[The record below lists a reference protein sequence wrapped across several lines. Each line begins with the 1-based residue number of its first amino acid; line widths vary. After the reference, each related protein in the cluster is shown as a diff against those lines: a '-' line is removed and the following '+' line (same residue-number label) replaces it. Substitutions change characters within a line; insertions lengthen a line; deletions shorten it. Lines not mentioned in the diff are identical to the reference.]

1 MINNNI
7 HTNISWNIIDSM
19 FKENPNIFVEHH
31 ISSYNTFFSSK
42 IRNIFNDNNP
52 SILYKQFNN
61 KLNDYNLKCHM
72 YFGGKD
78 NSKIYYGKPVIYDD
92 NEYSHLLFPNEARLK
107 NKTYG
112 FNIYYDID
120 VIFQIYNL
128 EKNVYETEE
137 LTLYKICLGKFPI
150 MLKSNLCLLNK
161 LSPTASFNLGEC
173 INDKG
178 GYFIIDG
185 KEKVIVCQEQFAN
198 NTIYIKDKYSD
209 VYSHNVEIRSVSE
222 DSSKPIRVT
231 SVKIVSPNDKY
242 SNNQIVVSIPNVR
255 KPIPLFIVFRALG
268 ILSDKRIIQYILL
281 NLEKYN
287 DYLDLFIP
295 SIHDANTIFTQDTAL
310 KYISTFT
317 KHKTIP
323 STMNIL
329 INYFLPHIGEY
340 QFHQKALFLGY
351 MTFKL
356 LKVFKNIDKPTDR
369 DSFKYKRIETTGSLI
384 YNLFREYY
392 QSMLHII
399 VKRFD
404 NEYYYKNNSKI
415 YDDENF
421 VNLIKNNY
429 KTFFSEDGFTVQN
442 GFMKAFKG
450 QWGSK
455 EYTTK
460 EGIVQ
465 DLNRLSYNSAL
476 SHCRKLNLPLS
487 STAKVVAPRLLHA
500 SQWGFI
506 DPVDTPDGGHI
517 GLHKHLAISTRISDS
532 TPLIDMVNWV
542 VNNTNVILLTKC
554 SLLLCDDETKIFI
567 NGSWI
572 CMSKDPYDLLNKFNI
587 YKRNGLIP
595 LLSTISFNIKD
606 NLIEIFCDSGRLTRP
621 IFYMNNNLPSYFKIL
636 DKINQNKFTWKD
648 LISGFIKK
656 NYDNINYTNI
666 YDIDSLYKDTVT
678 FEHLN
683 KYQGVID
690 FIDSAVMN
698 NSLINI
704 NDFEDLSKYTHIEIH
719 PSLLLGVMGNQI
731 IYPNQNP
738 LSRDLFSCGQSK
750 QAVSLYS
757 SNYQFRTDKMGVVLN
772 YGQIPII
779 KSKYLSYINNLQ
791 HPYGENVIVAIMSYN
806 GYNVED
812 SILFNKASID
822 RGLFRT
828 TYFTTYED
836 YENSS
841 NTKSES
847 LKEKESKTIFANVN
861 NYSDVL
867 NMLTNYEYH
876 HLDENGIIKENT
888 VIHDKVVIIGKIS
901 QFDNLNFDQS
911 IKTKKGQLGLVDK
924 VFISENEQGHRL
936 AKVKIRE
943 ERIPAIGDKFCS
955 RCGQKGTIGLIIPE
969 ENMPFSSNGL
979 KPDIIINPH
988 AIPSRMTIGQL
999 IETIVGKA
1007 CLFNGRFANCTA
1019 FEDPLLN
1026 EYSNILTQNDF
1037 HSKGEEILYDGLSG
1051 NQIHTNIFIGPTYYM
1066 RLKHMVKD
1074 KINHRASGPRNN
1086 LTRQTVQ
1093 GRANDG
1099 GLRIGEME
1107 RDAIICHGMTSFLK
1121 NSLIDRGDKFYMA
1134 ICNNSGTIAIYNKIK
1149 NILFSP
1155 YVDGPIKFD
1164 NIDLFIN
1171 KNDKDTKLDE
1181 NNSPLENMND
1191 LNKISYTTKF
1201 GKEFSIVQIPFC
1213 FKLLMQE
1220 LLTMNIQMR
1229 LITSDNINTLTDI
1242 NLTSTT
1248 IPIDKVLDI
1257 PSFKDLD
1264 ESVYTIKSDKD
1275 DVDDDDEKVDDAGL
1289 YDDIDKSITKHTS
1302 FNVGQKVYLS
1312 NSDTKHPWIIEKI
1325 DNSMDISSK
1334 NITLFTVIDKDFN
1347 LPSGSVIKEIFD
1359 NASNTSYKYAVIK
1372 VNIDDI
1378 IKVDEIMK
1386 YEPYIEDQIKKYT
1399 QNIQSNNLEI
1409 ISPKNPDTIISPNIE
1424 KNPIEE
1430 TIDINDTIEK
1440 TENNQTNSNEDKKI
1454 IKIDFN

>member
-7 HTNISWNIIDSM
+7 HTNISWNVIHSM
-19 FKENPNIFVEHH
+19 FKENPNLFVEHH
-31 ISSYNTFFSSK
+31 ISSFNTFFSSNIK
-42 IRNIFNDNNP
+42 NIFKDNNP
-52 SILYKQFNN
+52 SILNKQYNEQT
-61 KLNDYNLKCHM
+61 KDYNLKCNM

-78 NSKIYYGKPVIYDD
+78 NSKIYYGKPTIYDD
-92 NEYSHLLFPNEARLK
+92 DQYPHIIFPNEARLK

-120 VIFQIYNL
+120 VVFEIY
-128 EKNVYETEE
+128 KPDKDSYDIEE
-137 LTLYKICLGKFPI
+137 LTLGKICLGKFPI
-150 MLKSNLCLLNK
+150 MLKSNLCILNK
-161 LSPTASFNLGEC
+161 LTPNASYNLGEC

-198 NTIYIKDKYSD
+198 NTIYIKSNYSD
-209 VYSHNVEIRSVSE
+209 VYSHNAEIRSVSE
-222 DSSKPIRVT
+222 DSSKPVRVT
-231 SVKIVSPNDKY
+231 SIKIIKPNDKY
-242 SNNQIVVSIPNVR
+242 TNNQIVVAIPNVR

-281 NLEKYN
+281 NLERNK
-287 DYLDLFIP
+287 DYIDLFIP
-295 SIHDANTIFTQDTAL
+295 SIHDSNCIFTQDSAL

-340 QFHQKALFLGY
+340 QFDQKALFLGH

-356 LKVFKNIDKPTDR
+356 LKVFKNVDKPTDR
-369 DSFKYKRIETTGSLI
+369 DSFKHKRIETTGSLL

-392 QSMLHII
+392 QSMLHVI

-415 YDDENF
+415 YDDDNF

-429 KTFFSEDGFTVQN
+429 KTFFNEDGFSVQN
-442 GFMKAFKG
+442 GFVKAFKG

-455 EYTTK
+455 EYTSK

-517 GLHKHLAISTRISDS
+517 GLHKHLAISTRISDT
-532 TPLIDMVNWV
+532 TPLVDMVKWIL
-542 VNNTNVILLTKC
+542 NNTDVIVLTKC
-554 SLLLCDDETKIFI
+554 SLLLCDSETKIFV
-567 NGSWI
+567 NGTWI
-572 CMSKDPYDLLNKFNI
+572 GMSKLPYEVLNKFNV

-595 LLSTISFNIKD
+595 ILSTISFNIQD

-621 IFYMNNNLPSYFKIL
+621 IFYMDNEMPSYFKVL
-636 DKINQNKFTWKD
+636 DKINQNKFTWNQ
-648 LISGFIKK
+648 LLSGFITK
-656 NYDNINYTNI
+656 NYDTINYTNI
-666 YDIDSLYKDTVT
+666 YKIEELYNDTIT
-678 FEHLN
+678 FDKLT
-683 KYQGVID
+683 KYQGILD
-690 FIDSAVMN
+690 FIDSSVMN
-698 NSLINI
+698 TALINI
-704 NDFEDLSKYTHIEIH
+704 NNFDNLSNYTHIEIH

-757 SNYQFRTDKMGVVLN
+757 SNYQLRTDKMGVVLN

-791 HPYGENVIVAIMSYN
+791 HPYGENIIVAIMSYN

-841 NTKSES
+841 NTKSDS
-847 LKEKESKTIFANVN
+847 LKESQEKTIFANVTK
-861 NYSDVL
+861 YPDVL
-867 NMLTNYEYH
+867 NMLNNYEYH

-888 VIHDKVVIIGKIS
+888 VMHDKIIIIGKIS
-901 QFDNLNFDQS
+901 ESDKLIYDQS

-924 VFISENEQGHRL
+924 VFVSENEQGHRL
-936 AKVKIRE
+936 AKVRIRE
-943 ERIPAIGDKFCS
+943 ERIPSIGDKFCS

-1007 CLFNGRFANCTA
+1007 SLINGTFANCTA

-1026 EYSNILTQNDF
+1026 EYSKVLVENDF
-1037 HSKGEEILYDGLSG
+1037 HSHGEEILYDGLSG
-1051 NQIHTNIFIGPTYYM
+1051 QQINANIFIGPTYYM

-1074 KINHRASGPRNN
+1074 KINYRASGPRNN

-1107 RDAIICHGMTSFLK
+1107 RDAIVCHGMTSFLK

-1134 ICNNSGTIAIYNKIK
+1134 ICNNSGTIAIYNKVK

-1155 YVDGPIKFD
+1155 YVDGPLKFD
-1164 NIDLFIN
+1164 NIDLIIN
-1171 KNDKDTKLDE
+1171 KND
-1181 NNSPLENMND
+1181 NSYDKTDNPLQSINE
-1191 LNKISYTTKF
+1191 LNKIAYTTKF
-1201 GKEFSIVQIPFC
+1201 GKDFSIVQVPFC

-1220 LLTMNIQMR
+1220 LITMNIQMR
-1229 LITSDNINTLTDI
+1229 LITADNIETLTNI
-1242 NLTSTT
+1242 EPSSKT
-1248 IPIDKVLDI
+1248 IPINKIIEGSIDVDI
-1257 PSFKDLD
+1257 KTEVDGAEVDGAEVDGTEVD
-1264 ESVYTIKSDKD
+1264 ES
-1275 DVDDDDEKVDDAGL
+1275 GL
-1289 YDDIDKSITKHTS
+1289 YNDLDKSITKHTT
-1302 FNVGQKVYLS
+1302 FKAGQTVYLV
-1312 NSDTKHPWIIEKI
+1312 NSDTKHPWAIEKI
-1325 DNSMDISSK
+1325 DNSIDKSSK
-1334 NITLFTVIDKDFN
+1334 NITIFTVIDKDID
-1347 LPSGSVIKEIFD
+1347 LPPGSTVKYIKDDKTNE
-1359 NASNTSYKYAVIK
+1359 SYKYAILN
-1372 VNIDDI
+1372 VNVKDI
-1378 IKVDEIMK
+1378 IGQDEIEK
-1386 YEPYIEDQIKKYT
+1386 YTPYIEEQIKKNT
-1399 QNIQSNNLEI
+1399 QETKSNDLEI
-1409 ISPKNPDTIISPNIE
+1409 METPKTESNTVNSIENQSEEEIINSNDS
-1424 KNPIEE
+1424 IEE
-1430 TIDINDTIEK
+1430 TTKNENKDTK
-1440 TENNQTNSNEDKKI
+1440 R
-1454 IKIDFN
+1454 IKIDLK

>member
-1 MINNNI
+1 MIN
-7 HTNISWNIIDSM
+7 TT
-19 FKENPNIFVEHH
+19 PN
-31 ISSYNTFFSSK
+31 
-42 IRNIFNDNNP
+42 
-52 SILYKQFNN
+52 
-61 KLNDYNLKCHM
+61 
-72 YFGGKD
+72 G
-78 NSKIYYGKPVIYDD
+78 
-92 NEYSHLLFPNEARLK
+92 
-107 NKTYG
+107 
-112 FNIYYDID
+112 
-120 VIFQIYNL
+120 
-128 EKNVYETEE
+128 
-137 LTLYKICLGKFPI
+137 
-150 MLKSNLCLLNK
+150 
-161 LSPTASFNLGEC
+161 
-173 INDKG
+173 
-178 GYFIIDG
+178 
-185 KEKVIVCQEQFAN
+185 
-198 NTIYIKDKYSD
+198 
-209 VYSHNVEIRSVSE
+209 
-222 DSSKPIRVT
+222 
-231 SVKIVSPNDKY
+231 
-242 SNNQIVVSIPNVR
+242 IPNVR

-281 NLEKYN
+281 NLEKNN
-287 DYLDLFIP
+287 DYIDLFIP
-295 SIHDANTIFTQDTAL
+295 SIHDSNCIFTQDSAL
-310 KYISTFT
+310 KFISTFT

-323 STMNIL
+323 NTMNIL

-340 QFHQKALFLGY
+340 QFEQKALFLGH

-356 LKVFKNIDKPTDR
+356 LKVFKNVDKPTDR
-369 DSFKYKRIETTGSLI
+369 DSFKYKRIETTGSLL

-392 QSMLHII
+392 QSMLHVII
-399 VKRFD
+399 KRFD

-429 KTFFSEDGFTVQN
+429 KTFFNEDGFSVQT

-455 EYTTK
+455 EYTSK

-517 GLHKHLAISTRISDS
+517 GLHKHLAISTRISDT
-532 TPLIDMVNWV
+532 TPLVDMVNWILK
-542 VNNTNVILLTKC
+542 NTDVIVLTKC
-554 SLLLCDDETKIFI
+554 SLLLCDSETKIFI

-572 CMSKDPYDLLNKFNI
+572 GMTKYPYELLNKFNV

-595 LLSTISFNIKD
+595 ILSTISFNIQD
-606 NLIEIFCDSGRLTRP
+606 NTIEIFCDSGRLTRP
-621 IFYMNNNLPSYFKIL
+621 IFYMDKDMPSYNKVL
-636 DKINQNKFTWKD
+636 DKINQNKFQWKE
-648 LISGFIKK
+648 LLTGFIKK

-666 YDIDSLYKDTVT
+666 YTIEELYNDTIT
-678 FEHLN
+678 FDNLVKH
-683 KYQGVID
+683 QGILD
-690 FIDSAVMN
+690 FIDSSIMN
-698 NSLINI
+698 TSLINI
-704 NDFEDLSKYTHIEIH
+704 NDFDNLSKYTHIEIH

-757 SNYQFRTDKMGVVLN
+757 SNYQLRTDKMGVILN

-791 HPYGENVIVAIMSYN
+791 HPYGENIIVAIMSYN

-812 SILFNKASID
+812 SILFNKGSID

-836 YENSS
+836 YENFPS
-841 NTKSES
+841 NKSDS
-847 LKEKESKTIFANVN
+847 LKENQEKTIFANVTQ
-861 NYSDVL
+861 YPDVL
-867 NMLTNYEYH
+867 NMLNNYEYH
-876 HLDENGIIKENT
+876 HLDDNGIIKENT
-888 VIHDKVVIIGKIS
+888 VMHDKIIIIGKVSKSDKTIY
-901 QFDNLNFDQS
+901 DQS

-924 VFISENEQGHRL
+924 VFVSENEQGNRL
-936 AKVKIRE
+936 AKVRIRE

-969 ENMPFSSNGL
+969 ENMPFSANGI

-1007 CLFNGRFANCTA
+1007 SLINGSFANCTA

-1026 EYSNILTQNDF
+1026 EYSKVLAENDF
-1037 HSKGEEILYDGLSG
+1037 HSRGEEILYDGLSG
-1051 NQIHTNIFIGPTYYM
+1051 QQINANIFIGPTYYM

-1074 KINHRASGPRNN
+1074 KINYRASGPKNN

-1107 RDAIICHGMTSFLK
+1107 RDAIICHGMSAFLK

-1134 ICNNSGTIAIYNKIK
+1134 ICNNSGTIAIYNKVK

-1155 YVDGPIKFD
+1155 YVDGPVKFD
-1164 NIDLFIN
+1164 NIDLIIN
-1171 KNDKDTKLDE
+1171 KNDDDISKKTD
-1181 NNSPLENMND
+1181 NPLQAIND
-1191 LNKISYTTKF
+1191 LNKITYTTKF
-1201 GKEFSIVQIPFC
+1201 GKDFSIVQVPFC

-1229 LITSDNINTLTDI
+1229 LITSDNIETLTNI
-1242 NLTSTT
+1242 KSSSTT
-1248 IPIDKVLDI
+1248 IPINKIIDVPTINEIENDGINETEVDETEVDETEVDESKI
-1257 PSFKDLD
+1257 YSDLD
-1264 ESVYTIKSDKD
+1264 KQ
-1275 DVDDDDEKVDDAGL
+1275 
-1289 YDDIDKSITKHTS
+1289 ITKHTT
-1302 FNVGQKVYLS
+1302 FKAGQKVYLA

-1325 DNSMDISSK
+1325 DNTIDKSSK
-1334 NITLFTVIDKDFN
+1334 NITVFTVIDKDIN
-1347 LPSGSVIKEIFD
+1347 LPPGSTIKYIQD
-1359 NASNTSYKYAVIK
+1359 NNTNTSYKYAILN
-1372 VNIDDI
+1372 VNIDEI
-1378 IKVDEIMK
+1378 IKQDEIMK
-1386 YEPYIEDQIKKYT
+1386 YTPYIEEQIKKYT
-1399 QNIQSNNLEI
+1399 QDKESNDLEI
-1409 ISPKNPDTIISPNIE
+1409 IEPP
-1424 KNPIEE
+1424 
-1430 TIDINDTIEK
+1430 K
-1440 TENNQTNSNEDKKI
+1440 TESNTSI
-1454 IKIDFN
+1454 L

>member
-7 HTNISWNIIDSM
+7 HTNISWNVIHSM
-19 FKENPNIFVEHH
+19 FKENSNLFVEHH
-31 ISSYNTFFSSK
+31 ISSYNSFFSSNIK
-42 IRNIFNDNNP
+42 NIFKDNNP
-52 SILYKQFNN
+52 SILNKQYND
-61 KLNDYNLKCHM
+61 KTGDYNLKCDL

-78 NSKIYYGKPVIYDD
+78 NSKIYYGKPTIYDD
-92 NEYSHLLFPNEARLK
+92 DQYPHLIFPNEARLK

-120 VIFQIYNL
+120 VILKIY
-128 EKNVYETEE
+128 KPDKDSYDIEE
-137 LTLYKICLGKFPI
+137 ITLSKICLGKFPI
-150 MLKSNLCLLNK
+150 MLKSNLCILNK
-161 LSPTASFNLGEC
+161 LTPNACYNLGEC

-198 NTIYIKDKYSD
+198 NTIYIKSDYSD
-209 VYSHNVEIRSVSE
+209 IYSHNAEIRSVSE
-222 DSSKPIRVT
+222 DSSKPVRVT
-231 SVKIVSPNDKY
+231 SIKIVKPNDKY
-242 SNNQIVVSIPNVR
+242 TNNQIVVAIPNVR

-281 NLEKYN
+281 NLERHK
-287 DYLDLFIP
+287 DYIDLFIP
-295 SIHDANTIFTQDTAL
+295 SIHDSNCIFTQDSAL

-340 QFHQKALFLGY
+340 QFDQKALFLGH

-356 LKVFKNIDKPTDR
+356 LKVFNNVDKPTDR
-369 DSFKYKRIETTGSLI
+369 DSFKYKRIETAGSLL

-392 QSMLHII
+392 QSMLHVI

-415 YDDENF
+415 YDDDNF
-421 VNLIKNNY
+421 GNLIKNNY
-429 KTFFSEDGFTVQN
+429 KTFFSEDGFSVQK

-455 EYTTK
+455 EYTSK

-517 GLHKHLAISTRISDS
+517 GLHKHLAISTRISDT
-532 TPLIDMVNWV
+532 TPLVDMVKWIL
-542 VNNTNVILLTKC
+542 NNTDVTVLTKC
-554 SLLLCDDETKIFI
+554 SLLLCDNETKIFI

-572 CMSKDPYDLLNKFNI
+572 GMNKYPYELLNKFNI

-595 LLSTISFNIKD
+595 ILSTISFNIQD

-621 IFYMNNNLPSYFKIL
+621 IFYMDNEMPSYHKVL
-636 DKINQNKFTWKD
+636 DKLNQNKFTWNE
-648 LISGFIKK
+648 LLTGFIKK
-656 NYDNINYTNI
+656 NYEAINYTNI
-666 YDIDSLYKDTVT
+666 YKIEELYNDTVT
-678 FEHLN
+678 LDNLTKH
-683 KYQGVID
+683 QGILD
-690 FIDSAVMN
+690 FIDSSIMN
-698 NSLINI
+698 TALINI
-704 NDFEDLSKYTHIEIH
+704 NDFDNLAKYTHIEIH

-841 NTKSES
+841 NTTSES
-847 LKEKESKTIFANVN
+847 LKEKESKTIFANVSK
-861 NYSDVL
+861 YPDVL
-867 NMLTNYEYH
+867 NMLNNYEYH
-876 HLDENGIIKENT
+876 HLDDNGIIKENT
-888 VIHDKVVIIGKIS
+888 VMHDKIIIIGKIS
-901 QFDNLNFDQS
+901 ESDKTIYDQS

-924 VFISENEQGHRL
+924 VFVSENEQGHRL
-936 AKVKIRE
+936 AKVRIRE
-943 ERIPAIGDKFCS
+943 ERIPSIGDKFCS

-1007 CLFNGRFANCTA
+1007 SLINGTFANCTA

-1026 EYSNILTQNDF
+1026 EYSKVLTQNDF
-1037 HSKGEEILYDGLSG
+1037 HSHGEEILYDGLSG
-1051 NQIHTNIFIGPTYYM
+1051 QQINANIFIGPTYYM

-1074 KINHRASGPRNN
+1074 KINYRASGPKNN

-1134 ICNNSGTIAIYNKIK
+1134 ICNNSGTIAIYNKVK

-1155 YVDGPIKFD
+1155 YVDGPVKFD

-1171 KNDKDTKLDE
+1171 KNDNISDKTD
-1181 NNSPLENMND
+1181 NPLQSMNE

-1201 GKEFSIVQIPFC
+1201 GKDFSIVQVPFC

-1229 LITSDNINTLTDI
+1229 LITSDNIETLTDI
-1242 NLTSTT
+1242 KSASKT
-1248 IPIDKVLDI
+1248 ISIDKIIDPPILDNI
-1257 PSFKDLD
+1257 DTDTFG
-1264 ESVYTIKSDKD
+1264 D
-1275 DVDDDDEKVDDAGL
+1275 DTDDETKVEEDEL
-1289 YDDIDKSITKHTS
+1289 YNDLDKSITKHTT
-1302 FNVGQKVYLS
+1302 FTAGQTVYLA
-1312 NSDTKHPWIIEKI
+1312 NSDTKHPWAIEKI
-1325 DNSMDISSK
+1325 DNTIDKSSK
-1334 NITLFTVIDKDFN
+1334 NITIFTVIDKDID
-1347 LPSGSVIKEIFD
+1347 LPPGSIVKNIKD
-1359 NASNTSYKYAVIK
+1359 DKTNASYKYAMLN
-1372 VNIDDI
+1372 VNVNDI
-1378 IKVDEIMK
+1378 IEQDEIIK
-1386 YEPYIEDQIKKYT
+1386 YAPYIEEQIKKYT
-1399 QNIQSNNLEI
+1399 QDTQSNDLVINTPQQNYSFTPNAIEKPSDETSI
-1409 ISPKNPDTIISPNIE
+1409 NTNDSIEEMKDDEKNIE
-1424 KNPIEE
+1424 
-1430 TIDINDTIEK
+1430 TDT
-1440 TENNQTNSNEDKKI
+1440 KK
-1454 IKIDFN
+1454 IKIDLK